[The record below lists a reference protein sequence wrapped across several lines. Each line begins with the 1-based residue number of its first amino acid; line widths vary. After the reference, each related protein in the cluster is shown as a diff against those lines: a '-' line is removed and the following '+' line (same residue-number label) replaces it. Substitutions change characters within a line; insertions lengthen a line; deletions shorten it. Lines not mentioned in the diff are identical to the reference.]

1 MQRPKP
7 LQFDA
12 RPEIKVY
19 VASWAA
25 AALDAWLLKFVIEEV
40 LCRGSQKTTALSANC
55 FFLHQVLGFPV
66 SLLSSSLPQFASDTS
81 ALQALARGDAHIFP
95 EVRQSFHL

>member
-25 AALDAWLLKFVIEEV
+25 AALDAWLLKFVIEE
-40 LCRGSQKTTALSANC
+40 
-55 FFLHQVLGFPV
+55 VLGFPV